1 MNIKNLKLLV
11 KRLEEQLDSTE
22 AARFNMK
29 NFGEQYYP
37 AYPGALQAPVCNTQA
52 CLAGEAALMSGQA
65 IIGPNGGFLYLGG
78 GPMLGAYIED
88 EAVKFLKLNVAQ
100 KDKLFYTKSDQPC
113 IKTGWPKKFD
123 AAYAAAKTPQG
134 RLYVAI
140 RRVEHFI
147 KTKGRQ

>member
-11 KRLEEQLDSTE
+11 KRLEAQLDSPE

-65 IIGPNGGFLYLGG
+65 TIGPNGGFFNLGG
-78 GPMLGAYIED
+78 GRMFGQVIED
-88 EAVKFLKLNVAQ
+88 NAVKFLGLNVEQ
-100 KDKLFYTKSDQPC
+100 RDKLFYTKSDQTW
-113 IKTGWPKKFD
+113 IETGWPKKFD

-147 KTKGRQ
+147 KTKGKQ

>member
-11 KRLEEQLDSTE
+11 KRLEAQLDSPE

-37 AYPGALQAPVCNTQA
+37 GYPRALQAPVCNTQA
-52 CLAGEAALMSGQA
+52 CLAGEAALLSGQA
-65 IIGPNGGFLYLGG
+65 TIDPDGGFLTLGG
-78 GPMLGAYIED
+78 ERMLGAYIEE
-88 EAVKFLKLNVAQ
+88 EAIEFLELSGEQ
-100 KDKLFYTKSDQPC
+100 RDRLFYTKSDQTW

-147 KTKGRQ
+147 KTKGKQ

>member
-11 KRLEEQLDSTE
+11 KRLEAQLDSPE

-37 AYPGALQAPVCNTQA
+37 GYPRALQAPVCNTQA

-65 IIGPNGGFLYLGG
+65 TIGPDGGLLNVFGERMLGGLIEDKAVGFLG
-78 GPMLGAYIED
+78 
-88 EAVKFLKLNVAQ
+88 LNVEQ
-100 KDKLFYTKSDQPC
+100 RDKLFYTKSDHTW

-123 AAYAAAKTPQG
+123 VAYAAAKTPQG